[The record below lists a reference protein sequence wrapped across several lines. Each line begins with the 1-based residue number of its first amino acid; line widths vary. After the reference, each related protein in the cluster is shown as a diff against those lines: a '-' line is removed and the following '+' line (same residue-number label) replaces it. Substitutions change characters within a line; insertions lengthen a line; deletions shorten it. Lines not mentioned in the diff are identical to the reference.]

1 MGIEKMKNRF
11 IRHVLILLLCGFC
24 HTAAFAYGYDRN
36 DQSKAWGYQPLYST
50 AASAQKTK
58 VVGSGFGHASTTTYQ
73 GIYSTARA
81 AVVATSAPAYTFRTT
96 SLYITSSDASESM
109 YSAPTGSGPLRTSS
123 FDWNDDDNPLG
134 EVDDPMPVGDTP
146 WLFMLILIA
155 TFYSIKGASRLRDKQ
170 AFTQKNRPI

>member
-11 IRHVLILLLCGFC
+11 IRHVLLLLLCGFC

-50 AASAQKTK
+50 AASAQTK

-81 AVVATSAPAYTFRTT
+81 AVVATSAPTYSFRSTSVYIPAARGVGQPVVLAEGAAY
-96 SLYITSSDASESM
+96 SSPFD
-109 YSAPTGSGPLRTSS
+109 PT
-123 FDWNDDDNPLG
+123 D
-134 EVDDPMPVGDTP
+134 EDDPIGTVPDPAPLGDTP
-146 WLFMLILIA
+146 WLFMLLLIA